1 MNRVVRP
8 SAQVVRF
15 STNLAP
21 EPRRAVKQALR
32 DLRSERGDIRTLEG
46 VLAGYHRLRVG
57 RFRIIFS
64 YAADDTI
71 EVIFIEERSLVYEVF
86 EAEFIRRL
94 KS

>member
-1 MNRVVRP
+1 MNRVVRV
-8 SAQVVRF
+8 SEQVVRF

-21 EPRRAVKQALR
+21 EPRRMVKQALR
-32 DLRSERGDIRTLEG
+32 DLRAERGDIRVLEG
-46 VLAGYHRLRVG
+46 VLAGYHRLRAG

-64 YAADDTI
+64 YAADGAI
-71 EVIFIEERSLVYEVF
+71 EVLFMEERSLVYEVF

>member
-1 MNRVVRP
+1 MVRL
-8 SAQVVRF
+8 SAQVVRI

-21 EPRRAVKQALR
+21 EPRRAVKQAPR
-32 DLRSERGDIRTLEG
+32 DLRSERGDFRGLEG
-46 VLAGYHRLRVG
+46 VVTGYHRLRVG

-64 YAADDTI
+64 YAAAETI
-71 EVIFIEERSLVYEVF
+71 EVLFIEERSLVHEVF